1 MVKPVELTAKAGV
14 AIFPTDGETADKLLA
29 NAEAAL
35 REAKEGG
42 KTFGFYTAQVSARFV
57 ERLALEKGLRRA
69 LENEEFVLHYQPKVD
84 FVQRRVKGVEAL
96 IRWRRP
102 DHGLVRPA
110 AFIPLLEENGM
121 IVEVGDWALRQASLD
136 RTRWLERHLTA
147 PRVAVNVSAVQLRRD
162 DFVRNVSQIIRMA
175 GSDAGLDIEVTETL
189 LLSDVAENLIKLMA
203 LRDLGVGIAL
213 DDFGT
218 GYSSLGYLAKL
229 PVETLKIDRSFV
241 AAMLDDSGA
250 MTLVSTIISLARSL
264 KLETVAE
271 GVESEE
277 QAKILRLIGCDLMQ
291 GYLISRPLPF
301 DEMTAFLARTGL

>member
-1 MVKPVELTAKAGV
+1 
-14 AIFPTDGETADKLLA
+14 
-29 NAEAAL
+29 
-35 REAKEGG
+35 
-42 KTFGFYTAQVSARFV
+42 
-57 ERLALEKGLRRA
+57 
-69 LENEEFVLHYQPKVD
+69 
-84 FVQRRVKGVEAL
+84 
-96 IRWRRP
+96 
-102 DHGLVRPA
+102 
-110 AFIPLLEENGM
+110 M

-229 PVETLKIDRSFV
+229 PVETLKIDRPSSPPCSMIP
-241 AAMLDDSGA
+241 A
-250 MTLVSTIISLARSL
+250 
-264 KLETVAE
+264 
-271 GVESEE
+271 
-277 QAKILRLIGCDLMQ
+277 
-291 GYLISRPLPF
+291 P
-301 DEMTAFLARTGL
+301 